1 MLRIMLSPSEKGWKA
16 FKILDDMHRK
26 MEDEFFRYL
35 GTVESEKIDS
45 FIEIMGRI
53 EEFIDTFLRHE

>member
-1 MLRIMLSPSEKGWKA
+1 
-16 FKILDDMHRK
+16 